1 MSFQRLKICH
11 GDFLFSNIFIT
22 IDRPRIV
29 ILDFGLSH
37 KMLPADSSMKRSH
50 RDRFRFTSEFK
61 DLIKLKE
68 IARYLKKELSSI
80 SSKASDMIE
89 GLNRASSQKD
99 LIKLVSCKKF
109 ANLQKKKIPLDMH
122 AILKKIHMRK
132 MILASFQAT
141 ISDKN
146 NRVQGSTEKEDTSAL
161 VDLIDSF
168 EENWSDYQLSSSSS
182 NTSYLASLPYGY
194 GPELLPY
201 RGDSFVDQME
211 TFQVPLILSNEGY
224 GDKEKEKESISG
236 KSK

>member
-1 MSFQRLKICH
+1 
-11 GDFLFSNIFIT
+11 
-22 IDRPRIV
+22 
-29 ILDFGLSH
+29 
-37 KMLPADSSMKRSH
+37 
-50 RDRFRFTSEFK
+50 
-61 DLIKLKE
+61 
-68 IARYLKKELSSI
+68 
-80 SSKASDMIE
+80 
-89 GLNRASSQKD
+89 
-99 LIKLVSCKKF
+99 
-109 ANLQKKKIPLDMH
+109 
-122 AILKKIHMRK
+122 